1 MMPRWIGRGD
11 IWATLAAAAAIV
23 LFVVN
28 VVLMERNRSLQGEIN
43 LRQQFIQQSVQLEAL
58 NRELISAVA
67 NLSVRNKDE
76 QLKTILTQQGITF
89 NVAPS
94 STGPSAPSAT
104 PPATPPGSAGSRR

>member
-1 MMPRWIGRGD
+1 MTGRGD
-11 IWATLAAAAAIV
+11 IWATLAGAAAII

-28 VVLMERNRSLQGEIN
+28 VVLVERNRSLQGEIN

-58 NRELISAVA
+58 NRDLISAIA

-94 STGPSAPSAT
+94 LPGPTAPSAT
-104 PPATPPGSAGSRR
+104 RPASAGDRR

>member
-1 MMPRWIGRGD
+1 MTGRGD
-11 IWATLAAAAAIV
+11 IWATLAGAAAII

-28 VVLMERNRSLQGEIN
+28 VVLVERNRSLQGEIN

-58 NRELISAVA
+58 NRDLISAIA

-94 STGPSAPSAT
+94 LPGPTAPSDA
-104 PPATPPGSAGSRR
+104 PGVSG